1 MRKMWRKNAAA
12 VPSEVETGDS
22 GMMKKIATYCD
33 NFGYAAREVIAKI
46 SGDKMFAAHFAKNP
60 GTQGIHEQIAADYLQ
75 KISLVGNFEILPRS
89 GKNALFINAQGEL
102 LKRKDKSQTSA
113 QDSKS
118 LDFCWKTGGFVCYAS
133 HKYTKE
139 SGGGQD
145 HQFRDQKRFLEN
157 FREHNNPRAACF
169 AICDGAFYTEEKM
182 QELESVTR
190 KKPPISFAVHI
201 EDVAENLQK
210 LAALKDNS
218 LQ

>member
-1 MRKMWRKNAAA
+1 MKKKINFSDLGNRLAFAALEVLRKNDG
-12 VPSEVETGDS
+12 SMSLGDLLTEVYNRKSADIPPE
-22 GMMKKIATYCD
+22 
-33 NFGYAAREVIAKI
+33 AREVYDSGGVRWKI
-46 SGDKMFAAHFAKNP
+46 N
-60 GTQGIHEQIAADYLQ
+60 TQFQSDIFVKAGFL
-75 KISLVGNFEILPRS
+75 R
-89 GKNALFINAQGEL
+89 
-102 LKRKDKSQTSA
+102 
-113 QDSKS
+113 
-118 LDFCWKTGGFVCYAS
+118 KTGGFVCYAS

-139 SGGGQD
+139 SGGAQD

-182 QELESVTR
+182 RELESVTR